1 MSAEMIIAIG
11 SLITGFAG
19 IISAILLY
27 RKTVVLLEFRME
39 NVEKKLDEHN
49 GYADKITQMQTD
61 VAVIKTRVDLLV
73 SK

>member
-1 MSAEMIIAIG
+1 MTAEMVIAIG
-11 SLITGFAG
+11 SLIAGIAG

-27 RKTVVLLEFRME
+27 RKTVALLEYRMG

-49 GYADKITQMQTD
+49 GYADKIGQIQTD

>member
-1 MSAEMIIAIG
+1 MTTEMVIAIG
-11 SLITGFAG
+11 SLITGIAG

-27 RKTVVLLEFRME
+27 RKTVALLEYRME

-49 GYADKITQMQTD
+49 GYADKIGQIQTD